1 MTRDRFRP
9 ALVWSMAV
17 LAAGLWFITFYLPV
31 LNFWIKISISAA
43 LLAAV
48 SIHFQP
54 IHTGELR
61 FDAISLFQGILSAA
75 SLYLIFWLGK
85 IVSGMLFPFASG
97 QINAIYQKGEGTPIG
112 IIFFLLLLVT
122 GPAEELFWRR
132 YLQNNLAKRFGKW
145 PGWGIATAVYAGVHI
160 WSFNFILIGAAG
172 IAGAFWG
179 FLYLRWGRISPV
191 IISHSLW
198 SSVIFS
204 ILPIP

>member
-1 MTRDRFRP
+1 
-9 ALVWSMAV
+9 MAV